1 MATMYGEICG
11 WTETPIG
18 ETYKGYELYFFQQVD
33 LHTGEPFADGSGTE
47 YYTAKNVSNPRY
59 KIGDSIFNRS
69 LEGLR
74 ENLDYRVDVRPFRR
88 AVRKG

>member
-33 LHTGEPFADGSGTE
+33 LHTGEPFADGSGTK
-47 YYTAKNVSNPRY
+47 YYTAKNVSNPLY
-59 KIGDSIFNRS
+59 PKGDSISNRS
-69 LEGLR
+69 VALLKD
-74 ENLDYRVDVRPFRR
+74 NLDYRVDVRPFRKS
-88 AVRKG
+88 VRKG